1 MPMAN
6 IIAVVAVF
14 EIHADMKAVALG
26 DLPDPARYTGS
37 AGALTDRALER
48 R

>member
-1 MPMAN
+1 LT
-6 IIAVVAVF
+6 
-14 EIHADMKAVALG
+14 DLDLG
-26 DLPDPARYTGS
+26 DLTDPARYTGF

>member
-1 MPMAN
+1 VKD
-6 IIAVVAVF
+6 AV
-14 EIHADMKAVALG
+14 
-26 DLPDPARYTGS
+26 DLDDLTDPAHYTGS